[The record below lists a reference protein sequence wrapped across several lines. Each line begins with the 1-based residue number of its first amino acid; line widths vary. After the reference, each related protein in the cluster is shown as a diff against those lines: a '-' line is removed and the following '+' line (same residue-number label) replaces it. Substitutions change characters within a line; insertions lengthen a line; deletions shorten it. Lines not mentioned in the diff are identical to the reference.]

1 MTIQDYTV
9 LSSELEKNEILS
21 LALKCLIDAKCSTE
35 LLSLA
40 IEELCDHSESIK
52 IKYMN

>member
-1 MTIQDYTV
+1 MNIQDNTV
-9 LSSELEKNEILS
+9 LASELEKNETLS
-21 LALKCLIDAKCSTE
+21 IALKCLIDAKCSTD

-40 IEELCDHSESIK
+40 VEELCEHSESIK